1 MTGVARGLL
10 DWAQPTRAPAALPSR
25 QRAMRTPRPRTHT
38 QHMVPWKSS
47 PQPALALAREDA
59 APALHPVAAPLL
71 AALVDALAAGVVVLD
86 RGGRAIH
93 INRRAAAI
101 LARADGI
108 GLDRCGRLTA
118 LQPAA
123 QQRLAALVGAIAGG
137 SAACGVLRA
146 PCRAPGPVLTVT
158 VARPGGLAATAR
170 DDAAGL
176 LALIHPSD
184 DALAAPAAML
194 RAHLGLTARE
204 AEIVRSLVAGTRLI
218 GFAAR
223 AGISVNT
230 VKFHLRAI
238 YAKTGTHTQAG
249 LVAKVSILAAG
260 LSPAALAA
268 LACET
273 ATPSSAGPRPRPVLV
288 ARADAARAGPDR
300 APPAAK
306 PPRRW
311 ARDASSSDRRDRAA
325 SGDRRA

>member
-1 MTGVARGLL
+1 
-10 DWAQPTRAPAALPSR
+10 
-25 QRAMRTPRPRTHT
+25 
-38 QHMVPWKSS
+38 MVPWKSS
-47 PQPALALAREDA
+47 PQPALALADEDA
-59 APALHPVAAPLL
+59 VPALHPVAAPLL

-93 INRRAAAI
+93 VNRRATAI
-101 LARADGI
+101 LARGDGI

-123 QQRLAALVGAIAGG
+123 QQRLAALISAIAGG

-146 PCRAPGPVLTVT
+146 PCRVPGPALTVT

-170 DDAAGL
+170 DEAAGL
-176 LALIHPSD
+176 LALIHPPD

-194 RAHLGLTARE
+194 RAHLGLTTRE
-204 AEIVRSLVAGTRLI
+204 AEIVRSLVAGTRLV

-249 LVAKVSILAAG
+249 LVAKVAILAAG
-260 LSPAALAA
+260 LSPAALAT
-268 LACET
+268 LSSET
-273 ATPSSAGPRPRPVLV
+273 AVVANGSPRPRPVLV
-288 ARADAARAGPDR
+288 ARADAGARRP
-300 APPAAK
+300 
-306 PPRRW
+306 
-311 ARDASSSDRRDRAA
+311 
-325 SGDRRA
+325 